1 MLSECHYS
9 VTVSGSGIYA
19 VIYYAGHGFELDG
32 ENYLLPVD
40 AMSPDPN
47 ESIRAQEFLQE
58 MQSCDTL
65 LNLMFLDCCRTRCGI
80 LRFYIDFV
88 ICRNPVPILV
98 FPIED

>member
-65 LNLMFLDCCRTRCGI
+65 LNLMFLDCCRTRYDFI
-80 LRFYIDFV
+80 L
-88 ICRNPVPILV
+88 ILSYV
-98 FPIED
+98 ETQYRSWFFQ